1 MWLIIT
7 VWICIGSAFL
17 LPWQITMFVFFS
29 IAAARLLFLT
39 HTSLIDA
46 VAETGAEAVQIA
58 RDVRRNGLTVLKT
71 LLGWFTA
78 ISVLIAIVVY
88 FRIPF

>member
-17 LPWQITMFVFFS
+17 LPPHITMFVLFGL
-29 IAAARLLFLT
+29 AAARLLFLT

-46 VAETGAEAVQIA
+46 VAEAGAETVQIA
-58 RDVRRNGLTVLKT
+58 RDIRRNGLTVLKT
-71 LLGWFTA
+71 LLGWITA
-78 ISVLIAIVVY
+78 IAALSAIVVY
-88 FRIPF
+88 FHISF